1 MNTSGTD
8 IIIIVTYFLLLFLS
22 IFWLLVLFS
31 SSGRDSLK
39 EKGRKKKLDHFPF
52 FTTIIPAYNEEHSIV
67 ETIQSVVHLDYPKE
81 KMEILVVN
89 DASAYNTR
97 EIVEQIIKD
106 NPGRNIILIN
116 NGEGGKGKAYPMNQM
131 LEMAKGE
138 FFINFDADSFVDP
151 WTLKKMLAFYYAQND
166 PALVIITPAMK
177 VYNPTTVLEKI
188 QWLEYIVIILVARLS
203 SHLDSL
209 YVAPGPFS
217 LYRTQIINNLG
228 GFDEHTLTEDQEIA
242 YRVQQH
248 QYKIKQC
255 FDGYVYTTAPKK
267 IPSFYRQRR
276 RWYLGSLACLYK
288 YKNMVANRKYGDFG
302 VMQLTKNVTGYT
314 LAIVGMIAAVYLLF
328 LPLISKVRNLFLIRF
343 DIIPY
348 FAHLQVIPSWLN
360 VLASGFRQSFI
371 LILLFLLT
379 IFFLYQAHKN
389 AQEKI
394 SKLGWIPLFPYLL
407 FYYLLKGCILLL
419 SLAEFS
425 RRKKIRW

>member
-1 MNTSGTD
+1 MNLALD
-8 IIIIVTYFLLLFLS
+8 IILWITYLISLYFS
-22 IFWLLVLFS
+22 IFLVLIFIDKRSLFREEKS
-31 SSGRDSLK
+31 SLTLSTYPLVSIL
-39 EKGRKKKLDHFPF
+39 
-52 FTTIIPAYNEEHSIV
+52 IPAYNEEK
-67 ETIQSVVHLDYPKE
+67 T
-81 KMEILVVN
+81 
-89 DASAYNTR
+89 
-97 EIVEQIIKD
+97 IIKTLESVYHLEYPLEKLD
-106 NPGRNIILIN
+106 ILIIDDGSTDKTGSLVKDYIQDKSQFTLISHPN
-116 NGEGGKGKAYPMNQM
+116 CGKAASLNKARARAQ
-131 LEMAKGE
+131 GE
-138 FFINFDADSFVDP
+138 FFSCLDADSFVDP